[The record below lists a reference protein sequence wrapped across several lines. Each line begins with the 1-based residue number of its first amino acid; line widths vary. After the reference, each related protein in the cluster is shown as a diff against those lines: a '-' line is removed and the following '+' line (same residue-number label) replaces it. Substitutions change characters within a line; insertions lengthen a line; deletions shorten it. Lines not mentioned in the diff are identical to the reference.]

1 MWPKT
6 PENVQ
11 LEDFEPRT
19 KPLHVTLLLS
29 LLLCDKPWCF
39 HFLFLCLLKNVIC
52 SVKLNN

>member
-1 MWPKT
+1 MWLKT

-19 KPLHVTLLLS
+19 KPLHITLLLS
-29 LLLCDKPWCF
+29 LLLCDKPWCS

-52 SVKLNN
+52 SAKLNN